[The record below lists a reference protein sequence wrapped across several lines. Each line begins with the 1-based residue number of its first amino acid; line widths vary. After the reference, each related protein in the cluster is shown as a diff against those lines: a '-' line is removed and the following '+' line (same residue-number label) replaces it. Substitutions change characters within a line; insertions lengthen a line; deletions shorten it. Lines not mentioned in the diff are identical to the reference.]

1 MATMATSSSSPAPS
15 PSPTPPPNLQGSG
28 GGSQGPSSSP
38 AHHGTSS
45 SSSSAHQHHSTKA
58 GALVSAAKS
67 TLAEQSAR
75 LALKHNTDTELL
87 DDLRLYLKTRCT
99 IEQNYATSLAKLNSA
114 HSKRSSS
121 LLSFCAAEDEISDV
135 K

>member
-1 MATMATSSSSPAPS
+1 M
-15 PSPTPPPNLQGSG
+15 
-28 GGSQGPSSSP
+28 
-38 AHHGTSS
+38 
-45 SSSSAHQHHSTKA
+45 
-58 GALVSAAKS
+58 SAAKS